1 MPTTVAIHPARDGAA
16 VALALRAG
24 QTLRADTSDSA
35 ARQAI
40 TGRLVALAQT
50 HDVLTSESWQ
60 GAELGELVAQALR
73 PHGERFRSISPRV
86 SLPPRLAISLALA
99 LHELA
104 TNAAKYGSLSNAS
117 GAVDITWKIA
127 SEPEHSTTA
136 CVDARSK
143 TTVAQRNSEAAP
155 APAAQRL
162 LLRWTEKG
170 GPPVKPPT
178 RQGFGTRLL
187 QRALPTETGL
197 NVAIEFNP
205 DGLVCVIEAAL
216 PLAAS
221 HVRPLARISHTTD
234 GLGKR

>member
-1 MPTTVAIHPARDGAA
+1 LLMNELDHRVKNTLAIVHSI
-16 VALALRAG
+16 VH
-24 QTLRADTSDSA
+24 QTLRGDTSDSA

-60 GAELGELVAQALR
+60 GAELSELVAQALR
-73 PHGERFRSISPRV
+73 PHGERFHSSGPSV

-117 GAVDITWKIA
+117 GAVDITWKISSA
-127 SEPEHSTTA
+127 PENSTAA
-136 CVDARSK
+136 CVVARSK
-143 TTVAQRNSEAAP
+143 ATGAQVKSESAA
-155 APAAQRL
+155 ATAAQRL
-162 LLRWTEKG
+162 VLRWAEKG

-187 QRALPTETGL
+187 QRALPTESGVS
-197 NVAIEFNP
+197 VAVEFNP

-216 PLAAS
+216 PLTAKAANALS
-221 HVRPLARISHTTD
+221 
-234 GLGKR
+234 